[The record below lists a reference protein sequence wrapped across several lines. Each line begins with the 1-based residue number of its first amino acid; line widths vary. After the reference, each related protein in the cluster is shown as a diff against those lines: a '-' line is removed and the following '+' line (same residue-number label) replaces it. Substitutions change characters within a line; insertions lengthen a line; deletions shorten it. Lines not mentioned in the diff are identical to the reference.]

1 MTNREAYLQELNELA
16 ATVVMGWRK
25 TADETIYDD
34 AMWFESDGYLED
46 MPRVV
51 DWQPCQNE
59 TQAWM
64 LVDKVLAEWEQD
76 KQRVY
81 RFILEHRWVWVAW
94 FSRDRYIMER
104 ESDAK
109 MRSVAITRA
118 AILASGGELPEH
130 VEG

>member
-34 AMWFESDGYLED
+34 AIWFESDGCLED
-46 MPRVV
+46 MPRVI

-64 LVDKVLAEWEQD
+64 LVDKVLGDEPIGEWEFVLD
-76 KQRVY
+76 TLRGKWGAGFVGPYAGFTASATDGR
-81 RFILEHRWVWVAW
+81 RPI
-94 FSRDRYIMER
+94 
-104 ESDAK
+104 
-109 MRSVAITRA
+109 AITQA
-118 AILASGGELPEH
+118 AILAKGGELPEH
-130 VEG
+130 VEGLA